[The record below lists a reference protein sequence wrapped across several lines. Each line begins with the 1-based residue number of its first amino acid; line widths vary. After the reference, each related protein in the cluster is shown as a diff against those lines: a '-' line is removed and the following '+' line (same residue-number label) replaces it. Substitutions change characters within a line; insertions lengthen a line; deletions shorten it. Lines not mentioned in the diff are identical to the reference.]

1 MEEKEVTSM
10 KKYPSLCLLPSPIV
24 SLALGLGDYWGGGF
38 PMKNRRAT

>member
-10 KKYPSLCLLPSPIV
+10 KKYPSLCLLPSL